1 MDGMRGSLRK
11 LPSGS
16 WEIRLFLGTDDTG
29 KKRYRSKSV
38 KGSKREAERTM
49 RELIAEIEAG
59 DVESDRSE
67 QLLTV
72 DELLVRWRAAN
83 INDWSPTTARDHKR
97 AAESWI
103 SPHIGTGADQPA
115 DGRAPG
121 ALLPHLADRRRQIRP
136 PVVATVGQEGPQHR
150 QGRPLDCGSLAAHH
164 HQPGA

>member
-1 MDGMRGSLRK
+1 MRGSLRK

-16 WEIRLFLGTDDTG
+16 WEIRLFLGTDDAG

-49 RELIAEIEAG
+49 RQLITDVEAG
-59 DVESDRSE
+59 DAEADRSE

-97 AAESWI
+97 AAEAWI
-103 SPHIGTGADQPA
+103 SPHIGTVRINRLTVERLERFYRTLLKGGTRAAGLGARCRHNRSRRHTASSGPLWGMLSA
-115 DGRAPG
+115 GRSSP
-121 ALLPHLADRRRQIRP
+121 PTRR
-136 PVVATVGQEGPQHR
+136 
-150 QGRPLDCGSLAAHH
+150 
-164 HQPGA
+164 